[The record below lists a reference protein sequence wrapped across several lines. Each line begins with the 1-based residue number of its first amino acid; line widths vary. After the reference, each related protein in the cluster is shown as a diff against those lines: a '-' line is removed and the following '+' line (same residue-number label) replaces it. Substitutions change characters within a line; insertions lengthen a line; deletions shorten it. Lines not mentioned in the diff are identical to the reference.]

1 MVKKIA
7 TLAALLGVFT
17 AFNAVKAQEMSNKET
32 IHQGETLKLENY
44 VSVVSK
50 EQAKNLKDV
59 KTCSSADDPILE
71 QLGEELNSYLLYS
84 DNHSDDTIFVQAD
97 SIQIEKKIFDYKDKM
112 LDERYVAIFTDGHK
126 YSLSYANDVSMSDA
140 TAYSI
145 VTGILKT
152 IANDSIKLENN
163 DTIRLPKEEIEK
175 ELRKNLSQFITTEKG
190 NKKTKKQNKVLFEA
204 DLAIGYSYLN
214 WSAENLFTLPT
225 QASNYH
231 LNWSSRWDILIP
243 MTFFPEHLFTI
254 TTGIGYQ
261 SNIFNF
267 SNKFDNYNFT
277 TNPTTNNYSV
287 EENKLV
293 ARYITVPL
301 LLRVNFN
308 KDFRVYFGAMGG
320 INYRCD
326 HTGFKR
332 SWIENGEI
340 TEQYSGA
347 SFRDFNTFKADAMF
361 GFGYKEF
368 SFYVSHSLTD
378 IFSTNFPEDK
388 APFTFGIFLGL

>member
-17 AFNAVKAQEMSNKET
+17 AFNAVKAQEMFNKQT
-32 IHQGETLKLENY
+32 IFQGETFKLENY

-59 KTCSSADDPILE
+59 KTCSSADDPILQ
-71 QLGEELNSYLLYS
+71 QLGEELNNYLIS
-84 DNHSDDTIFVQAD
+84 TESNSNDTIFVQAD
-97 SIQIEKKIFDYKDKM
+97 SIQIEKKIYDYKDEM
-112 LDERYVAIFTDGHK
+112 LDERYVAIFTDGQK
-126 YSLSYANDVSMSDA
+126 YSLSYAKDVSMTDA
-140 TAYSI
+140 ITYSLTRGLVDI
-145 VTGILKT
+145 
-152 IANDSIKLENN
+152 IANSPTELKDN
-163 DTIRLPKEEIEK
+163 DTISLPKEEIEK
-175 ELRKNLSQFITTEKG
+175 ELTKILSQFFTTEEK
-190 NKKTKKQNKVLFEA
+190 NKKTKKQKKDLFESN
-204 DLAIGYSYLN
+204 LAIGYSYLN
-214 WSAENLFTLPT
+214 WSAKNLFTLPT

-231 LNWSSRWDILIP
+231 LNWSSRWDILID
-243 MTFFPEHLFTI
+243 MTFFPEHLFSI

-267 SNKFDNYNFT
+267 SNGFDNYNFT
-277 TNPTTNNYSV
+277 TNPTTNNYSI

>member
-1 MVKKIA
+1 MVRKIT
-7 TLAALLGVFT
+7 TLVALVSLFT
-17 AFNAVKAQEMSNKET
+17 AFNAVKAQEMFNKET
-32 IHQGETLKLENY
+32 IHQGETLKLGNY

-59 KTCSSADDPILE
+59 KTCSSADNPILQ
-71 QLGEELNSYLLYS
+71 QLGEELNYYLIS
-84 DNHSDDTIFVQAD
+84 TESNSNDTIFVQAD
-97 SIQIEKKIFDYKDKM
+97 SIQIEKKIYDHKDKM
-112 LDERYVAIFTDGHK
+112 IDERYIAIFTDGHK
-126 YSLSYANDVSMSDA
+126 YSLSYAKDVSITDA
-140 TAYSI
+140 ITYSLTRGLVDI
-145 VTGILKT
+145 
-152 IANDSIKLENN
+152 IANSPTELKDK
-163 DTIRLPKEEIEK
+163 DTISLPKEELNKYLEK
-175 ELRKNLSQFITTEKG
+175 DLSQFFTTEEK
-190 NKKTKKQNKVLFEA
+190 NKKTKKQKKDLFESN
-204 DLAIGYSYLN
+204 LAIGYSYLN

-267 SNKFDNYNFT
+267 SNKFDNYDFT

-308 KDFRVYFGAMGG
+308 EDFRVYFGAMGG

-347 SFRDFNTFKADAMF
+347 SFKNFNTFKADAMF
-361 GFGYKEF
+361 GFGYKDF

>member
-7 TLAALLGVFT
+7 TLVALVSLFT
-17 AFNAVKAQEMSNKET
+17 AFNAVKAQEMFNKET
-32 IHQGETLKLENY
+32 IHQGETLKLGNY

-59 KTCSSADDPILE
+59 KTCSSADNPILQ
-71 QLGEELNSYLLYS
+71 QLGEELNSYLIS
-84 DNHSDDTIFVQAD
+84 TESNSNDTIFVQAD
-97 SIQIEKKIFDYKDKM
+97 SIQIEKKIYDYKDKM
-112 LDERYVAIFTDGHK
+112 IDERYIAIFTDGHK
-126 YSLSYANDVSMSDA
+126 YSLSYAKDVSIADA
-140 TAYSI
+140 VTYSI
-145 VTGILKT
+145 LKELVNT
-152 IANDSIKLENN
+152 VANNSIEFKDN
-163 DTIRLPKEEIEK
+163 DTIFLPKEVLPNEFTQ
-175 ELRKNLSQFITTEKG
+175 ELDQFITTKEG

-332 SWIENGEI
+332 SWIENGET

-347 SFRDFNTFKADAMF
+347 SFKDFSTFKADAMF
-361 GFGYKEF
+361 GIGYKDF
-368 SFYVSHSLTD
+368 SFYASHSLTN
-378 IFSTNFPEDK
+378 IFSNNYPEYK
-388 APFTFGIFLGL
+388 APFSFGFFLGL

>member
-1 MVKKIA
+1 MVRKIT
-7 TLAALLGVFT
+7 TLVALVSLFT
-17 AFNAVKAQEMSNKET
+17 AFNAVKAQEMFNKET
-32 IHQGETLKLENY
+32 IHQGETLKLGNY

-59 KTCSSADDPILE
+59 KTCSSADNPILK
-71 QLGEELNSYLLYS
+71 QLGEELNYYLIS
-84 DNHSDDTIFVQAD
+84 TESNSNDTIFVQAD
-97 SIQIEKKIFDYKDKM
+97 SIQIEKKIYDHKDKM
-112 LDERYVAIFTDGHK
+112 IDERYIAIFTDGHK
-126 YSLSYANDVSMSDA
+126 YSLSYAKDVSITDA
-140 TAYSI
+140 ITYSLTRGLVDI
-145 VTGILKT
+145 
-152 IANDSIKLENN
+152 IANSPTELKDNN
-163 DTIRLPKEEIEK
+163 TISLPKEELKKYLEK
-175 ELRKNLSQFITTEKG
+175 DLSQFFTTEEK
-190 NKKTKKQNKVLFEA
+190 NKKTKKQKKDLFESN
-204 DLAIGYSYLN
+204 LAIGYSYLN

-231 LNWSSRWDILIP
+231 LNWSSRWDILID
-243 MTFFPEHLFTI
+243 MTFFPEHLFSI

-267 SNKFDNYNFT
+267 SNGFDNYNFT
-277 TNPTTNNYSV
+277 TNPTTNNYSI

-347 SFRDFNTFKADAMF
+347 SFKDFNTFKADAMF